1 MNKLLPLGLKF
12 SKKMVTTRT
21 KALRNLIGDILWL
34 LEAEIIK
41 KVLLTKRKYTTIGML
56 LKENIGVLK
65 EAPFVFLFYI

>member
-34 LEAEIIK
+34 LEVEIIK
-41 KVLLTKRKYTTIGML
+41 KVEVSLY
-56 LKENIGVLK
+56 
-65 EAPFVFLFYI
+65 